1 MSKSYRIRTQPGVD
15 KSIKVLI
22 DQEFDYLEI
31 LSLKILQSDI
41 YTRQCSDYG
50 VIVGRV
56 SVNNGFGIP
65 NAKVSVFIPIDSID
79 QSDPIISELYPYKS
93 LSDVNDDGYRYNLLP
108 YVKSYSAHIP
118 TGTFFTR
125 TDVLTNPTLI
135 KVYDKYYK
143 YNATT
148 NDSGDY
154 MIFGVPVGVHTVVL
168 DVDLSDIGEFS
179 LSPQDL
185 IRMGISTEAQVSGPN
200 FKSSNNLREL
210 PQLVTVNRTIEVEP
224 LWGQPEICNLGIT
237 RTDFDLSSEA
247 NVDIRPTSIFMGSI
261 ISGPNSSAVSS
272 GCRPPNKLGHLCDLT
287 TGPGEILAIRQT
299 IQQDSNGRPILEN
312 FSLEGGG
319 KVIDENGTWLIDVPM
334 NLDYYITNEFGEQ
347 VLSNDPEKG
356 IPTRGK
362 YRFKVKWSQS
372 PSLSETTRRA
382 YFLVPNIKEYDTN
395 PESIE
400 KSYAFSVD
408 WNDYGT
414 VDTITNLLDING
426 GIMVQSA
433 IDCDDKFYVMQYN
446 KVYTVSQYI
455 SGFRS
460 GTGIERYIGIKNI
473 LDETCSGLNYRFPTN
488 DGNFRFDILYI
499 IFMFF
504 SIILTPVFFALILVM
519 HILYFVIWLLR
530 KYLIYI
536 FIGWALYQAANSFIQ
551 SAATYPAVGL
561 TVGFIL
567 LGLFYIGLAAFFRW
581 FQQQLNKINLN
592 GIKVPILTY
601 PECNLCDCKQG
612 ESNVSDGGLENEL
625 GSPPSQDNE
634 RVPCVSIISDTTISS
649 VELIPGILP
658 LFQTGTIKI
667 PNRTP
672 TNPTGFLPERTIVYS
687 QELTGVVYD
696 GQYVSNNV
704 GAPYL
709 TNTQNQNDVLNRWIY
724 TTSLPIADR
733 INLFNLKAKYF
744 NGTSSVKPCF
754 GFLYNFY
761 TVMDTQI
768 SSDNTWRVPIK
779 NDFENL
785 VNYLTGSS
793 KDSNNL
799 RLVDQTTYWD
809 ISNDNASNTTG
820 FNSIGSGV
828 RNDDGFS
835 GIKNNLSYRSKTSAS
850 FDLDWK
856 LTIESGVPDLIITS
870 GTSKNDGCPVRLV
883 KTSTTLTNGQ
893 TGTYTGNDGTIYTT
907 ICIGTQ
913 EWLSQDLRETKYRD
927 TTPIPNVTDQT
938 IWSGLT
944 SKAYCVYDNSSYY
957 IGGCSSVPTS
967 SPSSYPDN
975 PGGGVNIISVNFN
988 PSQPTYHTD
997 NTIVILC
1004 DKKSLKSLKSG
1015 QLIAFQNP
1023 TVSKDINLNGGILN
1037 EYGNN
1042 AITGTTYT
1050 GTTGITVTY
1059 ANPDGTGNLTKIYSG
1074 VTITAITTNNF
1085 HKFPTDIEYFQVITG
1100 MTYSEFTGQCSNDI
1114 GYDSLNNRYISNDTL
1129 IGQDYVNGTPTPDNV
1144 TINPIQYVKDYEQ
1157 QCVLILNRGVD
1168 PYTPKVPISYGLGR
1182 LFGRTNLNDVTVSG
1196 LYHMNIPIQG
1206 KFLNISH
1213 AMIDFTAGSNVATES
1228 VYSNQNLYFNSF
1240 SYKPQV
1246 NTITGSITGYTGGTK
1261 YVYTG
1266 VTNSGYSSFTSNLIS
1281 YYSSMDNRNTQ
1292 KVICGGIVGNV
1303 KDFGNDVA
1311 IPHNTYGIKV
1321 SPNNRFSWR
1330 IQQITLPSV
1339 PNVDR
1344 TCEGKKFN
1352 YIGSFTYGPFL
1363 YTVLFTPLLT
1373 SSYSF
1378 NNYTYQTNTKYNLG
1392 YFPNEIIEGGPVMY
1406 TNLELSQPIDC
1417 EIKPYPEPPCPP
1429 CLRLPPKTKYD
1440 VTNQDDPPTF
1450 SVTSNY
1456 YSPIYDTTGNTLN
1469 FSLGSNDNQIIMRAD
1484 RLPTSTNVD
1493 EYCCNGMV
1501 LQKNTNFKIYL
1512 IPEDGVLSVTSAQ
1525 GSTETAGSGELQYT
1539 TEDLKGSENINKIFG
1554 TFTCEG
1560 SVNLSCYGC
1569 NSSGLNSTIT
1579 VADSSCQ
1586 RYLGE
1591 TIFEFGCYRFI
1602 STIFLSLVYDWG
1614 LMFEWIARNMVMLGA
1629 CRNVFSHKF
1638 INNWVNGTL
1647 YTFPIKTEIIGYTSP
1662 TSNPPN
1668 TPIPKYCENVVYF
1681 HKLTRN
1687 YYYKSSK
1694 YSISSDSFG
1703 VYGDPTHIG
1712 FPTTIM
1718 DLGPRADFLQELVMS
1733 DEYDGYVVN
1742 KLDSSS
1748 FGTVDDLLNLFIV
1761 SRFVGNGTLDLIVKS
1776 NIFAYFSNNRPSN
1789 GVTGTRWQI
1798 DADYAQLISINSE
1811 LGVAPFLSS
1820 NYPDNP
1826 LLGEQNPIYFNC
1838 DNVMGVFFSSDTQI
1852 RDYITPKRTIINGDV
1867 TINSSC
1873 SFNNFPVYSQRVPFS
1888 QWSINYPDNES
1899 IFGRQFNNWEYN
1911 VNGNVFSHKYQ
1922 SLDRLDANSRY
1933 FRTNGSTLTKYQ
1945 KGHIYAVYSSSTSS
1959 ALTITADQQYWDNNA
1974 LEPNLVTVGAPFHF
1988 YFGLRRGASSFD
2000 RFKTKWIN
2008 SSNVTN

>member
-41 YTRQCSDYG
+41 YTRQCADYG

-65 NAKVSVFIPIDSID
+65 NAKVSVFIPIDSFD

-93 LSDVNDDGYRYNLLP
+93 LSDVNDDGYRYNLLS

-125 TDVLTNPTLI
+125 TDVLTDPTLI

-154 MIFGVPVGVHTVVL
+154 MIFGVPVGTHTVVL

-185 IRMGISTEAQVSGPN
+185 IRMGIATEAQVSGTN

-210 PQLVTVNRTIEVEP
+210 PQIVTVNRTIEVEP

-237 RTDFDLSSEA
+237 RTDFDLSGEA
-247 NVDIRPTSIFMGSI
+247 NVDIRPTSVFMGSI

-272 GCRPPNKLGHLCDLT
+272 GCRPPSKSGHLCNLT

-347 VLSNDPEKG
+347 TLSNDPEKG

-414 VDTITNLLDING
+414 VDSSNLLDTNG
-426 GIMVQSA
+426 EIMVQSA
-433 IDCDDKFYVMQYN
+433 IDCDDKFYIMQYN

-455 SGFRS
+455 SGVRKGS
-460 GTGIERYIGIKNI
+460 GIEKYIGIKSI
-473 LDETCSGLNYRFPTN
+473 LDETCSGLNYKFPTN

-504 SIILTPVFFALILVM
+504 SIILTPVFFALILIM
-519 HILYFVIWLLR
+519 HILYFLIELIR
-530 KYLIYI
+530 KFLIFT
-536 FIGWALYQAANSFIQ
+536 FIGWALYQAANSFAQ
-551 SAATYPAVGL
+551 SFATYPALGL
-561 TVGFIL
+561 TIGFIL
-567 LGLFYIGLAAFFRW
+567 LGIFYLGLFAFFIW
-581 FQQQLNKINLN
+581 LQQQLNKMNLN
-592 GIKVPILTY
+592 GVKVPILTY
-601 PECNLCDCKQG
+601 PECDLCKCEQG
-612 ESNVSDGGLENEL
+612 NNDASTDGLEESL
-625 GSPPSQDNE
+625 GAPPSQDNE
-634 RVPCVSIISDTTISS
+634 RVPCESIVSDTTISS
-649 VELIPGILP
+649 VELSPGILP
-658 LFQTGTIKI
+658 LFQSGTFKVPSKS
-667 PNRTP
+667 PN
-672 TNPTGFLPERTIVYS
+672 NPNGFFAERSIVYT
-687 QELTGVVYD
+687 QELTGVIYD
-696 GQYVSNNV
+696 GQYASNNIGV
-704 GAPYL
+704 PYL
-709 TNTQNQNDVLNRWIY
+709 TQTQNPDTTLPLNRWIY

-744 NGTSSVKPCF
+744 NGTSSEKPCF
-754 GFLYNFY
+754 GFLYNFDAV
-761 TVMDTQI
+761 TNTQI
-768 SSDNTWRVPIK
+768 SSNNVWRVPTK
-779 NDFENL
+779 VDFELL
-785 VNYLTGSS
+785 VTYLTNTV
-793 KDSNNL
+793 KNSNDL

-809 ISNDNASNTTG
+809 VNNTNASNSTG
-820 FNSIGSGV
+820 FNSVGSGV

-850 FDLDWK
+850 SGLDWK
-856 LTIESGVPDLIITS
+856 LTIESGIPDLIITS

-883 KTSTTLTNGQ
+883 KTGTTLTNGQ

-907 ICIGTQ
+907 ICVGTQ
-913 EWLSQDLRETKYRD
+913 EWLSQDLRETKYRNM
-927 TTPIPNVTDQT
+927 TTIPNVTDQT
-938 IWSGLT
+938 TWGGLST
-944 SKAYCVYDNSSYY
+944 GAYCIYDNNSYY

-967 SPSSYPDN
+967 SPSSYLDN
-975 PGGGVNIISVNFN
+975 PGGGVNIISVNFK
-988 PSQPTYHTD
+988 PSEPTYHTD

-1023 TVSKDINLNGGILN
+1023 TKSKDINLKGGITN
-1037 EYGNN
+1037 VYGNN
-1042 AITGTTYT
+1042 AITGVTSTGSTT
-1050 GTTGITVTY
+1050 ITVTY
-1059 ANPDGTGNLTKIYSG
+1059 ANPDGTGNLTQTYNNVNI
-1074 VTITAITTNNF
+1074 VATTTNNY

-1100 MTYSEFTGQCSNDI
+1100 MTYIDFTGQCSNDI

-1129 IGQDYVNGTPTPDNV
+1129 IAQDRLLGQDVTPDNQ
-1144 TINPIQYVKDYEQ
+1144 ILNPIQYVKDYEQ

-1182 LFGRTNLNDVTVSG
+1182 LFGHTNLNDVTVSG
-1196 LYHMNIPIQG
+1196 LYHMNIPVQG
-1206 KFLNISH
+1206 KFQNISH
-1213 AMIDFTAGSNVATES
+1213 LSSDLSNSNLGTDT
-1228 VYSNQNLYFNSF
+1228 YSNQKLYFNSF
-1240 SYKPQV
+1240 SYKPQ
-1246 NTITGSITGYTGGTK
+1246 NQTILGQLTGYTGGTI
-1261 YVYTG
+1261 YLYTG

-1281 YYSSMDNRNTQ
+1281 YYSRMDNNTYDSP
-1292 KVICGGIVGNV
+1292 ICGGIVAGVQNL
-1303 KDFGNDVA
+1303 NDGDTVVSRSS
-1311 IPHNTYGIKV
+1311 TYGIKV
-1321 SPNNRFSWR
+1321 SPNNKFSWR
-1330 IQQITLPSV
+1330 IQQITFPFISNVNFYCEGYRFNFLGIYSIPSV
-1339 PNVDR
+1339 PYDIL
-1344 TCEGKKFN
+1344 G
-1352 YIGSFTYGPFL
+1352 FTF
-1363 YTVLFTPLLT
+1363 YTP
-1373 SSYSF
+1373 SYTF

-1406 TNLELSQPIDC
+1406 TNLIIDRPSGVGC
-1417 EIKPYPEPPCPP
+1417 TRNDDPT
-1429 CLRLPPKTKYD
+1429 TKYD
-1440 VTNQDDPPTF
+1440 VTNPNGNF
-1450 SVTSNY
+1450 SITSNY

-1484 RLPTSTNVD
+1484 RLPTSTTVE
-1493 EYCCNGMV
+1493 EYCCNGFV

-1525 GSTETAGSGELQYT
+1525 GSTSTEGSGESEYN
-1539 TEDLKGSENINKIFG
+1539 TEDLKDSPNINKIFN
-1554 TFTCEG
+1554 TFNCEG
-1560 SVNLSCYGC
+1560 SVNLECYGC
-1569 NSSGLNSTIT
+1569 QPGVNSTI
-1579 VADSSCQ
+1579 VVNSGGCQ
-1586 RYLGE
+1586 RHLGK

-1602 STIFLSLVYDWG
+1602 STIFLSLIKDWE
-1614 LMFEWIARNMVMLGA
+1614 LMFEWIARNLIILGA
-1629 CRNVFSHKF
+1629 CRNVFSHRF

-1647 YTFPIKTEIIGYTSP
+1647 YTFPVKTEIVGYTSP
-1662 TSNPPN
+1662 TSSTPN
-1668 TPIPKYCENVVYF
+1668 QPIPRYCGAVVYL
-1681 HKLTRN
+1681 HKQTKN
-1687 YYYKSSK
+1687 YYYKSSR
-1694 YSISSDSFG
+1694 YNISSDTFG
-1703 VYGDPTHIG
+1703 VYNDPSPHIG

-1742 KLDSSS
+1742 RLDSSS

-1761 SRFVGNGTLDLIVKS
+1761 SRFVGQNTLGLIVNS
-1776 NIFAYFSNNRPSN
+1776 NIFAYFSNSRPDK
-1789 GVTGTRWQI
+1789 GIGGTKLQI

-1826 LLGEQNPIYFNC
+1826 LLGEQNPIYFDC
-1838 DNVMGVFFSSDTQI
+1838 DNVMGIFFSSDTQI

-1888 QWSINYPDNES
+1888 QWKIQVPDTS

-1911 VNGNVFSHKYQ
+1911 VGGNVFSHKYQ
-1922 SLDRLDANSRY
+1922 SLDRLDNNSRY
-1933 FRTNGSTLTKYQ
+1933 FRTDGSVLTKYQ
-1945 KGHIYAVYSSSTSS
+1945 KGHIYAVYSSSTYN
-1959 ALTITADQQYWDNNA
+1959 AVTINANQQYWDNNA
-1974 LEPNLVTVGAPFHF
+1974 PDEALITVGAPFHF

-2008 SSNVTN
+2008 TSNITN

>member
-15 KSIKVLI
+15 KSVKVLI

-41 YTRQCSDYG
+41 YTRQCADYG

-65 NAKVSVFIPIDSID
+65 NAKVSVFIPIDSVD
-79 QSDPIISELYPYKS
+79 QTNPIISELYPYKS

-108 YVKSYSAHIP
+108 YVKSYSAHVP

-135 KVYDKYYK
+135 QVYDKYYK

-154 MIFGVPVGVHTVVL
+154 MIFGVPVGAQTVVL

-185 IRMGISTEAQVSGPN
+185 IRMGIATEAQVSGPN

-210 PQLVTVNRTIEVEP
+210 PQIVTVNRTIEVEP

-272 GCRPPNKLGHLCDLT
+272 GCRPPSKSGHLCDLT

-299 IQQDSNGRPILEN
+299 IQQDSDGRPILEV

-356 IPTRGK
+356 IPTKGK

-382 YFLVPNIKEYDTN
+382 YFLVPNIKEYDI
-395 PESIE
+395 PSHIDE
-400 KSYAFSVD
+400 SYAFSVD
-408 WNDYGT
+408 WNDYAFSGNSYFNQ
-414 VDTITNLLDING
+414 II
-426 GIMVQSA
+426 QEA
-433 IDCDDKFYVMQYN
+433 IDCDDKFYMMQYN

-460 GTGIERYIGIKNI
+460 GTGIERYVGIKNI

-519 HILYFVIWLLR
+519 HILYFVIWLIR
-530 KYLIYI
+530 EFLIYI
-536 FIGWALYQAANSFIQ
+536 FIGWAIYQSVNSFIQ
-551 SAATYPAVGL
+551 ASSCYPALGL
-561 TVGFIL
+561 TFGYIA

-581 FQQQLNKINLN
+581 FQQQLNKISLN
-592 GIKVPILTY
+592 GVKVPILTY
-601 PECNLCDCKQG
+601 PECSLCDCKQG
-612 ESNVSDGGLENEL
+612 DSDVNDNGLEEDL
-625 GSPPSQDNE
+625 GAPPSDDNE
-634 RVPCVSIISDTTISS
+634 KVPCVSVVSDKTVSS
-649 VELIPGILP
+649 VELTTGILP
-658 LFQTGTIKI
+658 LFQSGTFKI
-667 PNRTP
+667 PTR
-672 TNPTGFLPERTIVYS
+672 NPNNPGGFFAERAIVYT
-687 QELTGVVYD
+687 QELTGVIYD

-709 TNTQNQNDVLNRWIY
+709 VKAQNQDPAKDKWIY
-724 TTSLPIADR
+724 TTSLPMADR

-744 NGTSSVKPCF
+744 NGTSSEKPCF
-754 GFLYNFY
+754 GFLYNFD
-761 TVMDTQI
+761 TVTTTLI
-768 SSDNTWRVPIK
+768 SSNNVWRVPTK
-779 NDFENL
+779 TDFENL
-785 VNYLTGSS
+785 VLYLTILG
-793 KDSNNL
+793 KNANDL

-809 ISNDNASNTTG
+809 VSNTNASNSTG

-828 RNDDGFS
+828 RDNDGFS

-850 FDLDWK
+850 SSLDWK
-856 LTIESGVPDLIITS
+856 FTIESGIPDLIITS

-883 KTSTTLTNGQ
+883 KTGTTLTNGQ
-893 TGTYTGNDGTIYTT
+893 TGTYTGNDGKIYTT
-907 ICIGTQ
+907 ICIGNQ
-913 EWLSQDLRETKYRD
+913 EWLSQDLRETKYRNM
-927 TTPIPNVTDQT
+927 TTIPNVTNQT
-938 IWSGLT
+938 SWNGSSTG
-944 SKAYCVYDNSSYY
+944 AYCIYDNNSYY
-957 IGGCSSVPTS
+957 IDGCSSTS
-967 SPSSYPDN
+967 TSPSPYPDN

-988 PSQPTYHTD
+988 PLQTTYHTD

-1004 DKKSLKSLKSG
+1004 DKKSLNSLKSG
-1015 QLIAFQNP
+1015 QLISFQNP
-1023 TVSKDINLNGGILN
+1023 TVSKDINLNGGITNL
-1037 EYGNN
+1037 YGNN

-1059 ANPDGTGNLTKIYSG
+1059 ANPDGTGNLTKTYNG
-1074 VTITAITTNNF
+1074 VNITATTTNNF
-1085 HKFPTDIEYFQVITG
+1085 HKFPTDFEYFQVITG
-1100 MTYSEFTGQCSNDI
+1100 MTYNDFSGQCKNDI

-1129 IGQDYVNGTPTPDNV
+1129 IGQDSTDVTVLTPDNV
-1144 TINPIQYVKDYEQ
+1144 IFKPIQYVKDYEQ

-1182 LFGRTNLNDVTVSG
+1182 LFGYNDLSGITVSG
-1196 LYHMNIPIQG
+1196 LYHMNIPVQG
-1206 KFLNISH
+1206 TFLNISH
-1213 AMIDFTAGSNVATES
+1213 FKTDFPQTTVNGVIAGSNVATEFA
-1228 VYSNQNLYFNSF
+1228 YSNQKLYFNSF
-1240 SYKPQV
+1240 SYEPQV
-1246 NTITGSITGYTGGTK
+1246 NTITGQITGYTGGTQ

-1281 YYSSMDNRNTQ
+1281 YYSRMDNRTYDSP
-1292 KVICGGIVGNV
+1292 ICGGNV
-1303 KDFGNDVA
+1303 NNVQSFNDPGTVVSR
-1311 IPHNTYGIKV
+1311 NTTYGIKV

-1330 IQQITLPSV
+1330 IQQITYPIISSV
-1339 PNVDR
+1339 SVS
-1344 TCEGKKFN
+1344 CEGRKFN
-1352 YIGSFTYGPFL
+1352 FIGPYTIAPIPYLIGGITL
-1363 YTVLFTPLLT
+1363 YT
-1373 SSYSF
+1373 SSYYF
-1378 NNYTYQTNTKYNLG
+1378 NNYAYQTNTKYNLG

-1406 TNLELSQPIDC
+1406 TNLNLARVTNFPSCRRTSAKPFEL
-1417 EIKPYPEPPCPP
+1417 
-1429 CLRLPPKTKYD
+1429 YD
-1440 VTNQDDPPTF
+1440 VTNQDDPPVF
-1450 SVTSNY
+1450 SITSNY

-1469 FSLGSNDNQIIMRAD
+1469 FSLGSNNNQIIMRAD
-1484 RLPTSTNVD
+1484 RLPTSTNVE
-1493 EYCCNGMV
+1493 EYCCNGLV

-1512 IPEDGVLSVTSAQ
+1512 IPEDGVLSVTSEQ

-1539 TEDLKGSENINKIFG
+1539 YEDLQGSPNINRIFD

-1569 NSSGLNSTIT
+1569 NNGTIT
-1579 VADSSCQ
+1579 VAGSDCQ

-1614 LMFEWIARNMVMLGA
+1614 LMFEWIARNLVILGA
-1629 CRNVFSHKF
+1629 CRNVFSHRF

-1647 YTFPIKTEIIGYTSP
+1647 YAFPFKTNVNGYTSP
-1662 TSNPPN
+1662 TSSTPN
-1668 TPIPKYCENVVYF
+1668 QPIVSTCGRLVNF
-1681 HKLTRN
+1681 HEKTRN

-1694 YSISSDSFG
+1694 YDISSGTFEIYAGNS
-1703 VYGDPTHIG
+1703 PHIG
-1712 FPTTIM
+1712 FPTTMM

-1733 DEYDGYVVN
+1733 DDYDGYVVN
-1742 KLDSSS
+1742 RLDSSS

-1761 SRFVGNGTLDLIVKS
+1761 SRFVGNGTLELIVKS
-1776 NIFAYFSNNRPSN
+1776 NILAYFSNSRPSN
-1789 GVTGTRWQI
+1789 GVMGTKLQI

-1811 LGVAPFLSS
+1811 LGVAPFLAS

-1826 LLGEQNPIYFNC
+1826 LPNEQNPIYFNC

-1852 RDYITPKRTIINGDV
+1852 RDYITPKRTIINDNV

-1888 QWSINYPDNES
+1888 QWRISYPDNS
-1899 IFGRQFNNWEYN
+1899 IFGRQFNNWEYD
-1911 VNGNVFSHKYQ
+1911 VNGEVFSHKYQ
-1922 SLDRLDANSRY
+1922 SLDRLDSNSRY
-1933 FRTNGSTLTKYQ
+1933 FRTDGSTLTKYQ
-1945 KGHIYAVYSSSTSS
+1945 KGHIYAVYSSTTSN
-1959 ALTITADQQYWDNNA
+1959 ALTITADQQYWDNNV
-1974 LEPNLVTVGAPFHF
+1974 PNPELVTVGAPFYF

-2008 SSNVTN
+2008 TSNITN